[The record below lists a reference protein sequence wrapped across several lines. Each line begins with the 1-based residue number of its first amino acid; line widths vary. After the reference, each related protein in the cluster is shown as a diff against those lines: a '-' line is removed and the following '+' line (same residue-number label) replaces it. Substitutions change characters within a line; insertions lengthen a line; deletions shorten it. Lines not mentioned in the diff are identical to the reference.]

1 MTEDANRPG
10 RALLLFRFLER
21 HATIFGWGTLVLA
34 AVVFFALTL
43 GTTYH
48 QLAIGLLTSAIVLP
62 CCLIIFEIIWQ
73 GVAAIADFLGEEA
86 KNRPGKF

>member
-1 MTEDANRPG
+1 MSHIA
-10 RALLLFRFLER
+10 RAGPCGYFASWSDTPPFPAGAPWSSRWWF
-21 HATIFGWGTLVLA
+21 
-34 AVVFFALTL
+34 FFALTL

-73 GVAAIADFLGEEA
+73 AVAAIADFLGEEA

>member
-1 MTEDANRPG
+1 MTGDVAHRPG
-10 RALLLFRFLER
+10 RARLLFRFLER
-21 HATIFGWGTLVLA
+21 HATISGWGTLVLA

-48 QLAIGLLTSAIVLP
+48 QLAIGLFTSAIVLP

-73 GVAAIADFLGEEA
+73 AVAAIADFLG
-86 KNRPGKF
+86 